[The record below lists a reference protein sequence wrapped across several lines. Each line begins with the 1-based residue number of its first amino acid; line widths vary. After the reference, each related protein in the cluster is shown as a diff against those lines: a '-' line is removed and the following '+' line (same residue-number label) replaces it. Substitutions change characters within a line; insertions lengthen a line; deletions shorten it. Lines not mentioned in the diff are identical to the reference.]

1 MISLSLANLLQAA
14 ASALSF
20 LCDALIL
27 LVFIRA
33 LLSWVSPDPNNPIV
47 MFIARATDWILAP
60 FRAWVSAYKIGLDIS
75 PILAFLFL
83 KFFVQMFVVRTL
95 FAYAMRLS

>member
-1 MISLSLANLLQAA
+1 MVAVGNLLQAV

-27 LVFIRA
+27 LVFVRA
-33 LLSWVSPDPNNPIV
+33 LLSWVSPDPSNPIV
-47 MFIARATDWILAP
+47 MFVERSTEWLLIP
-60 FRAWVSAYKIGLDIS
+60 FRNLIPFYKIGMDIS

-95 FAYAMRLS
+95 FAYAMRLG